1 MALSEKLHT
10 KPLLS
15 LSLLAIATALALVS
29 VTPLQYDFSFT
40 TLFVGEG
47 EDYDR
52 LSDYLRRFG
61 NDVNF
66 VMVAVESEGLF
77 SDGVVAEL
85 EELTTQLEALEG
97 VHEVI
102 SPTNVTDLVGDG
114 GSLQTRQLVPSSSD
128 DWASVRESATGHP
141 LLGGTVFGDDGEHA
155 LILVRFGVES
165 SVSEC
170 ADGLDNDASGGADCR
185 DRSCR
190 TRDDELCGLAVSED
204 NAAACTNGL
213 DDDGDG
219 ALDCADPGCV
229 ELRACEWTASAE
241 GSRKTCGNGLD
252 DDGDG
257 SIDCADSDCMLS
269 EDVPFCNTARAVSAI
284 VEARNTLQDVTGIRY
299 HLGGIPVVSEEYTRV
314 IQHDLTTFLP
324 LTGTLVALVLFV
336 VFRSW
341 RGVILPMFVVV
352 VGVLWAMGAMMGT
365 GGKLNMINSSMPT
378 LLLVIAVADTV
389 HIIARY
395 LEEAPSSSNSEEASK
410 RTMRHMAGACLLT
423 SVTSAVG
430 FGSLMSAHLPII
442 RGFGGYTAIGIMLAF
457 TVTMLFVPLVLSRL
471 SLPQHAPETNP
482 VERLGNHVTEF
493 FVAAVTKYRR
503 VSVVVVALTVAGAL
517 AGAAR
522 VVPDSHLMEELDEAN
537 PVAISNAVLEDHHGG
552 VLSGA
557 LVFNGQRGA
566 FSNPEALRALERV
579 AATAEDWRTD
589 DGRVLVSNAFSLTD
603 LIKEAHAEYRG
614 DERFRSTPE
623 TRAAVTSLLDQ
634 VAAEDRADLVSAD
647 YSVTHLTFRM
657 YSVGSRAWS
666 SLRAELEA
674 AVETEPTLAETDWYF
689 TGSSTLGQD
698 AMGFMTRD
706 LVTSLGLA
714 TVIIMVLM
722 TILFRSVRLGL
733 VSMIPNLFPLLIT
746 LGLVGYMG
754 INLRVSTAV
763 VFSISLGIA
772 VDDTIHVLVRFREEL
787 GHKGRTYEEA
797 LLAAIRG
804 AGRGV
809 VFTTI
814 ILCAGFG
821 TLTFSEFT
829 AVHELG
835 VLGGVTLFAALIGDL
850 LVLPLVLLLLGPGK
864 RLRSAK

>member
-1 MALSEKLHT
+1 MALSEGLHT
-10 KPLLS
+10 KPVLS
-15 LSLLAIATALALVS
+15 LALVAIATVFAMTA

-40 TLFVGEG
+40 SLFVGEG

-66 VMVAVESEGLF
+66 VMIAVESDELF
-77 SDGVVAEL
+77 SGDVMAEL
-85 EELTTQLEALEG
+85 TQLTGELEALEG

-114 GSLQTRQLVPSSSD
+114 GTLRTSRLIPQETD
-128 DWASVRESATGHP
+128 DWNAVEAQAVAHP
-141 LLGGTVFGDDGEHA
+141 LLGGTVFGDDGDHA

-165 SVSEC
+165 SEAEC
-170 ADGLDNDASGGADCR
+170 TDGVDNDASGGADCR
-185 DRSCR
+185 DRACR
-190 TRDDELCGLAVSED
+190 DRADGLCTAADTESGP
-204 NAAACTNGL
+204 AACTNGKDDDGDSAIDCADPECGGVRACEWL
-213 DDDGDG
+213 RSSEGSRETCSNGEDDDGDG
-219 ALDCADPGCV
+219 A
-229 ELRACEWTASAE
+229 
-241 GSRKTCGNGLD
+241 
-252 DDGDG
+252 
-257 SIDCADSDCMLS
+257 IDCADSDCMLS
-269 EDVPFCNTARAVSAI
+269 EDVSYCNTARAVSHLVDTRNAAS
-284 VEARNTLQDVTGIRY
+284 VESGIRY
-299 HLGGIPVVSEEYTRV
+299 HLGGIPIVSEEYTRV

-324 LTGTLVALVLFV
+324 LTGALVACVLFV

-341 RGVILPMFVVV
+341 RGVLLPMFVVV

-395 LEEAPSSSNSEEASK
+395 LEEAPRSQDAGEATR

-457 TVTMLFVPLVLSRL
+457 TGTMLFVPVVLSKLDLPKGPVL
-471 SLPQHAPETNP
+471 SNP
-482 VERLGNHVTEF
+482 VERFGAKATEF
-493 FVAAVTKYRR
+493 FVRAVTVHRR
-503 VSVVVVALTVAGAL
+503 ASLVVVAAVVLLAL
-517 AGAAR
+517 VGAAR

-537 PVAISNAVLEDHHGG
+537 PVAISNAVLEENHGG

-557 LVFNGQRGA
+557 LMFNGEQGA
-566 FSNPEALRALERV
+566 FSEPEALKALERV
-579 AATAEDWRTD
+579 AQVAEEWRTD
-589 DGRVLVSNAFSLTD
+589 DGRALVSNTLSLAD
-603 LIKEAHAEYRG
+603 LVTEAHAEYRG
-614 DERFRSTPE
+614 DEVFRVVPDTSS
-623 TRAAVTSLLDQ
+623 AVTSLLDQ
-634 VAAEDRADLVSAD
+634 VAADDRANLVSAD
-647 YSVTHLTFRM
+647 YGVTHLTFRM

-666 SLRAELEA
+666 SLRGELEA
-674 AVETEPTLAETDWYF
+674 AVESEPSLRETDWYF

-714 TVIIMVLM
+714 TLIIMVLM
-722 TILFRSVRLGL
+722 TVLFRSLRLGL
-733 VSMIPNLFPLLIT
+733 ISMIPNLFPLLIT
-746 LGLVGYMG
+746 LGLVGFLG

-787 GHKGRTYEEA
+787 GHAGRTYEEA
-797 LLAAIRG
+797 LIAAMRG

-835 VLGGVTLFAALIGDL
+835 VLGGVTLFAALVGDL
-850 LVLPLVLLLLGPGK
+850 LVLPLVLLLVGPGK
-864 RLRSAK
+864 RLRS